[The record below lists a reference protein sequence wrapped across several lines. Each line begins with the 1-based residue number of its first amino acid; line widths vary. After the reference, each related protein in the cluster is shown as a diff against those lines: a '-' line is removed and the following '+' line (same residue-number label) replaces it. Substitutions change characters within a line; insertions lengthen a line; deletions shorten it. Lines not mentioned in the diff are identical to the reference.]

1 MTVEGSG
8 NNGFLCHCPLFF
20 APPLLLAA
28 LSAIIGLMFIDGRR
42 GLFLFLPLLLAA
54 LIGGMAAA
62 CTAPATPAGNDMA
75 AIRTPAPADPTRPP
89 IIPPVAPPPV
99 ALAPTPSP
107 APRPEPPVL
116 PTPTATPAPVIP
128 TATPIPPPAPSVPAF
143 AVPPERDLY
152 QLAQELLLPPGA
164 PPVNPVVNPEP
175 VSYAAG
181 RTDDFWMVNLR
192 DLEVYQS
199 PFELRLVTPHAYWYV
214 EEGLRVRQ
222 EDLARAAAA
231 FEERIYPRIAA
242 AFGTEWR
249 PGVDNDVHLTILH
262 GDISGAA
269 GYFSSGDEYPA
280 AVHPHSNEREMIYIN
295 GAVLPIGSTAHRI
308 VLAHELQH
316 AIHWNYDPSEATWV
330 NEGLAE
336 LAVRA
341 AGYQDNSMEWFMR
354 HSHISLTHWPL
365 DDANVSAHYGAA
377 ALFMHYL
384 AEHYG
389 LDNGGPGPN
398 TLRALVAEPADDI
411 AGIDAYLEQAGYP
424 VGFYAVFRDWIA
436 ANFLDA
442 KDGGIYGYGGLA
454 VAVRERRVMNDFAE
468 LTGQAAQYGTDY
480 IAIGPDLVGQPLRFR
495 FAGRAENVLLP
506 AEVGASGCWWS
517 NAGDSIA
524 TTLTRTA
531 DLRTATTAALTYQVW
546 HRIEKDWDYG
556 YVQVSTDGGRHWEI
570 LETPHTSA
578 DNPIG
583 SGFGPGYTGF
593 SGGWIAESV
602 DLRRYAGQ
610 EIQLRFQYVT
620 DDALNDLG
628 LCLRDIAL
636 TSDGAAVGS
645 DADWQAAG
653 FVRTDNRV
661 PQRYIVQML
670 QKGTENRVTQLTL
683 TADGQGG
690 LTGAAVV
697 TPYPG
702 LKRMMVAITPIA
714 PGTREP
720 GAYTLTVEGAG

>member
-1 MTVEGSG
+1 MII
-8 NNGFLCHCPLFF
+8 NGRRAAFLFLT
-20 APPLLLAA
+20 LLLAA
-28 LSAIIGLMFIDGRR
+28 LA
-42 GLFLFLPLLLAA
+42 
-54 LIGGMAAA
+54 GGMAAA
-62 CTAPATPAGNDMA
+62 CTAPATPAGSGRVA
-75 AIRTPAPADPTRPP
+75 VVTPAPSDPT
-89 IIPPVAPPPV
+89 IPPLMPPSTPAIAALGSTPIPSSRATPAPPP
-99 ALAPTPSP
+99 
-107 APRPEPPVL
+107 R

-222 EDLARAAAA
+222 EDLERAAAA
-231 FEERIYPRIAA
+231 FEERIYPRLAA

-389 LDNGGPGPN
+389 MDNGGPGPN

-411 AGIDAYLEQAGYP
+411 AGIAAYLEQAGY
-424 VGFYAVFRDWIA
+424 
-436 ANFLDA
+436 
-442 KDGGIYGYGGLA
+442 
-454 VAVRERRVMNDFAE
+454 
-468 LTGQAAQYGTDY
+468 
-480 IAIGPDLVGQPLRFR
+480 
-495 FAGRAENVLLP
+495 
-506 AEVGASGCWWS
+506 
-517 NAGDSIA
+517 
-524 TTLTRTA
+524 
-531 DLRTATTAALTYQVW
+531 
-546 HRIEKDWDYG
+546 
-556 YVQVSTDGGRHWEI
+556 
-570 LETPHTSA
+570 
-578 DNPIG
+578 
-583 SGFGPGYTGF
+583 
-593 SGGWIAESV
+593 
-602 DLRRYAGQ
+602 
-610 EIQLRFQYVT
+610 
-620 DDALNDLG
+620 
-628 LCLRDIAL
+628 
-636 TSDGAAVGS
+636 
-645 DADWQAAG
+645 
-653 FVRTDNRV
+653 
-661 PQRYIVQML
+661 
-670 QKGTENRVTQLTL
+670 
-683 TADGQGG
+683 
-690 LTGAAVV
+690 
-697 TPYPG
+697 
-702 LKRMMVAITPIA
+702 
-714 PGTREP
+714 
-720 GAYTLTVEGAG
+720 

>member
-1 MTVEGSG
+1 MLI
-8 NNGFLCHCPLFF
+8 N
-20 APPLLLAA
+20 
-28 LSAIIGLMFIDGRR
+28 GRR
-42 GLFLFLPLLLAA
+42 GLFLFLTLLLAA
-54 LIGGMAAA
+54 LLGGMAAA
-62 CTAPATPAGNDMA
+62 CTVPATPAGNGRVAVITPPPADPTIPPLRPPSTPATA
-75 AIRTPAPADPTRPP
+75 ALGSNPIPSSRATPAPAP
-89 IIPPVAPPPV
+89 
-99 ALAPTPSP
+99 L
-107 APRPEPPVL
+107 
-116 PTPTATPAPVIP
+116 PTATATPVPAIP

-175 VSYAAG
+175 VRYAAG

-222 EDLARAAAA
+222 EDLERAAAA
-231 FEERIYPRIAA
+231 FEERIYPRLAA

-295 GAVLPIGSTAHRI
+295 GAVLTIGSTAHRI

-336 LAVRA
+336 LAVRV

-354 HSHISLTHWPL
+354 HSHIPLIHWPL
-365 DDANVSAHYGAA
+365 DDAHVSAHYGAA

-389 LDNGGPGPN
+389 RDNGGPGPN

-411 AGIDAYLEQAGYP
+411 AGIAAYLEKAGYP

-454 VAVRERRVMNDFAE
+454 VAVRERRVMNDFTE

-480 IAIGPDLVGQPLRFR
+480 IAIGPDLIGQPLRFS
-495 FAGRAENVLLP
+495 FAGMSENVLLP
-506 AEVGASGCWWS
+506 AEVGDSGCWWS

-524 TTLTRTA
+524 TTLTRTV
-531 DLRTATTAALTYQVW
+531 DLRAATTAALTYQVW

-556 YVQVSTDGGRHWEI
+556 YVQVSPDGGRHWEI

-593 SGGWIAESV
+593 SGDWITESV
-602 DLRRYAGQ
+602 DLSRYAGQ

-636 TSDGAAVGS
+636 TVDGVAAESDD

-653 FVRTDNRV
+653 FVHTDNRV
-661 PQRYIVQML
+661 PQRYIVQLL
-670 QKGTENRVTQLTL
+670 QKGTENRVTPLEL

-697 TPYPG
+697 QPYPG

-720 GAYTLTVEGAG
+720 AAYTLTVGPAG